1 MIFVTVGTQLPFPR
15 LIDAMD
21 RLAARIS
28 EPVLA
33 QTGVVCTARNLIVE
47 PVMSEERY
55 RTVLGLSRLVVSH
68 AGIGSVIAARDAQK
82 PIILVP
88 RRAELGEHRNDH
100 QIGTVRELVGRQGLQ
115 AVWDT
120 DELADL
126 VTQEFTPPVAASG
139 PALDGLVSRLRNF
152 IG

>member
-15 LIDAMD
+15 LIEAMD
-21 RLAARIS
+21 KLAGRIS

-33 QTGVVCTARNLIVE
+33 QTGVACSPRNLIVE
-47 PVMSEERY
+47 PVMTEARY
-55 RTVLGLSRLVVSH
+55 RKVLGLARLVVSH
-68 AGIGSVIAARDAQK
+68 AGIGTVIAARDAEK

-100 QIGTVRELVGRQGLQ
+100 QIGTVRELIGRQGLQ

-120 DELADL
+120 DELAEL
-126 VTQEFTPPVAASG
+126 VTQDFTPPVATSG
-139 PALDGLVSRLRNF
+139 PALDGLVSRLRSF

>member
-21 RLAARIS
+21 RLAGRIN
-28 EPVLA
+28 EPILA
-33 QTGVVCTARNLIVE
+33 QTGVACSAKNLIVE

-55 RTVLGLSRLVVSH
+55 RHVLGISRLVVSH
-68 AGIGSVIAARDAQK
+68 AGIGTVIAARDAEK
-82 PIILVP
+82 PLILVP

-100 QIGTVRELVGRQGLQ
+100 QIGTVRELVGRQGVK

-120 DELADL
+120 DELAEL
-126 VTQEFTPPVAASG
+126 VTQELPPPVAASG